1 MEQLKEFFEPQ
12 VIWCLVGL
20 VLLLMEFVMPGLIVF
35 FFGLGAWVVA
45 AVCLFWK
52 DASINAQLIIFI
64 ISSIVLLLV
73 LRKWL
78 KGVFFGHVKSK
89 QELTEDLKEYAGEK
103 VVVTEKIGLNRR
115 GKVELHGTNWEAEA
129 DEEIAE
135 GSMVEIVRKDNITF
149 KVKLLD

>member
-45 AVCLFWK
+45 AVCLFT
-52 DASINAQLIIFI
+52 DISINAQLIIFI
-64 ISSIVLLLV
+64 VSSIVLLLV
-73 LRKWL
+73 LRSWL

-89 QELTEDLKEYAGEK
+89 QELTEDMKEYVGEK
-103 VVVTEKIGLNRR
+103 VAVTEKIGPNLR
-115 GKVELHGTNWEAEA
+115 GKVEFHGTNWEAEA
-129 DEEIAE
+129 DEEIAK
-135 GSMVEIVRKDNITF
+135 GTVVEIIDKDNLTL
-149 KVKLLD
+149 KVRPL

>member
-20 VLLLMEFVMPGLIVF
+20 VLLLLEFIMPGLIIA

-45 AVCLFWK
+45 AICLFA
-52 DASINAQLIIFI
+52 DISLNTQLIIFI
-64 ISSIVLLLV
+64 VSSIVLLLI

-89 QELTEDLKEYAGEK
+89 QELTEDMKEYVGEK
-103 VVVTEKIGLNRR
+103 VAVTEAIGPNRK
-115 GKVELHGTNWEAEA
+115 GKVEFHGTNWEAEA

-135 GSMVEIVRKDNITF
+135 GAVVEIIDKDNLTL
-149 KVKLLD
+149 KVRPL

>member
-45 AVCLFWK
+45 AVCLFA
-52 DASINAQLIIFI
+52 DISINAQLIIFI

-103 VVVTEKIGLNRR
+103 VVVTEKIGLNRS

-135 GSMVEIVRKDNITF
+135 GTVVEVIDKDNLTL
-149 KVKLLD
+149 KVRPL

>member
-20 VLLLMEFVMPGLIVF
+20 VLLLLEFIMPGLIVF

-45 AVCLFWK
+45 AVCLFA
-52 DASINAQLIIFI
+52 DISINAQLVIFI
-64 ISSIVLLLV
+64 VSSIVLLLV
-73 LRKWL
+73 LRSWL

-103 VVVTEKIGLNRR
+103 VVVTQKIEPNRR
-115 GKVELHGTNWEAEA
+115 GKVEFHGTNWDAEA

-135 GSMVEIVRKDNITF
+135 GAVVVITDKDNLTL
-149 KVKLLD
+149 KVKPL

>member
-45 AVCLFWK
+45 AVCLFA
-52 DASINAQLIIFI
+52 DISINAQLIIFI

-103 VVVTEKIGLNRR
+103 VVVTEKIGLNRS

-135 GSMVEIVRKDNITF
+135 GTVVEITGKDNLTL
-149 KVKLLD
+149 KVRPL

>member
-20 VLLLMEFVMPGLIVF
+20 ALLLLEFIMPGLIVA

-45 AVCLFWK
+45 AVCLFA
-52 DASINAQLIIFI
+52 DISLNTQLIIFI
-64 ISSIVLLLV
+64 VSSIVLLLV

-78 KGVFFGHVKSK
+78 KGVFFGHVKSR
-89 QELTEDLKEYAGEK
+89 QELTEDLKEYVGEK
-103 VVVTEKIGLNRR
+103 VVVTEAIGPNRT
-115 GKVELHGTNWEAEA
+115 GKVELHGTNWVAED

-135 GSMVEIVRKDNITF
+135 GTVVEIAGKDNLTL
-149 KVKLLD
+149 KVRTL